1 MEAIANASNEVSSI
15 TPTREDL
22 SNQLITSASKWAAAA
37 TLIPVNGLDLAALA
51 GVQANLIVNISALYD
66 EKPSKYVVSGVIS
79 TLLATLLPSYGAQLA
94 VPVLLKWIPFGN
106 LVGIATM
113 AGFGAAAT
121 YAVGKVFVDH
131 YENGGT
137 FADFSATAASAGL
150 KSAFT
155 AKVAKS

>member
-1 MEAIANASNEVSSI
+1 MEAVANNTNEITST
-15 TPTREDL
+15 TPTREEL
-22 SNQLITSASKWAAAA
+22 SNKLINSATKWAAAA
-37 TLIPVNGLDLAALA
+37 TCIPVNGLDLAALA
-51 GVQANLIVNISALYD
+51 GVQANLIVNISALYG

-79 TLLATLLPSYGAQLA
+79 TLLATLLPSYGAQLT

-137 FADFSATAASAGL
+137 FADFSASAASDEL
-150 KSAFT
+150 KNTFA
-155 AKVAKS
+155 AKVSKS

>member
-1 MEAIANASNEVSSI
+1 MEAIANASNEVESI
-15 TPTREDL
+15 APTRKDL

-66 EKPSKYVVSGVIS
+66 EKPSKNVVSGVIS
-79 TLLATLLPSYGAQLA
+79 TLLATLLPSYGSQLA

-106 LVGIATM
+106 LVGITTM

-137 FADFSATAASAGL
+137 FADFSATAASGGL

>member
-1 MEAIANASNEVSSI
+1 MVATETATNDVMSS
-15 TPTREDL
+15 TPTKEEL
-22 SNQLITSASKWAAAA
+22 SNKLISSASKWAAAA
-37 TLIPVNGLDLAALA
+37 TCIPLNGLDLVALA
-51 GVQANLIVNISALYD
+51 SVQANLIVNISALYG
-66 EKPSKYVVSGVIS
+66 EKPSKYVVSGTIS
-79 TLLATLLPSYGAQLA
+79 TLLATLAPAYGAQLA

-106 LVGIATM
+106 LVGIATL

-137 FADFSATAASAGL
+137 FADFSATAASGEL

-155 AKVAKS
+155 SKVANS

>member
-137 FADFSATAASAGL
+137 FADFSATAALGGL